1 MTQIHRGEVSNLWQT
16 NKYARCISEAIE
28 AASEELRILSLKI
41 HDHPELSHEEFK
53 AHEWLTEYL
62 TKEGFTVCQGRSGLK
77 TAFVAYAGEPSSPV
91 TIGIC
96 SEYDALPGI
105 GHACG
110 HNLIAISG
118 VATALGIRAAIE
130 QFGLKAQIKLFGT
143 PSEERPEGKIVMLQ
157 AGDFEG
163 VDVCMMLH
171 GANADVLYTPFLSLN
186 TVTLEFFGKASHA
199 STTPWEGINA
209 LDAAMQVYSAIG
221 LMRQQLRTD
230 QRVHGIIE
238 NGGQAPNII
247 PQYTK
252 SVYTVRAP
260 KYLQVKELQARVEH
274 IFEAA
279 ARSTGCTM
287 KVEWA
292 RFGVKDILTND
303 PLAVIFEQQMN
314 SLGLKY
320 ASKAEQQS
328 KLSGSTDMG
337 NLTYA
342 MPGIHPM
349 FNIMNL
355 RGVDD
360 KTLGLHTTAFA
371 TAAAQPMGHVATIRA
386 AKALAMTGLECI
398 LKPEFLRRVKDDF
411 HKHLPQEQQE

>member
-1 MTQIHRGEVSNLWQT
+1 MTQTRQEVSNVWQT
-16 NKYARCISEAIE
+16 DRYAKCIGEAIE

-41 HDHPELSHEEFK
+41 HDHPELSLKEFK
-53 AHEWLTEYL
+53 AHGWMIEYL
-62 TKEGFTVCQGRSGLK
+62 KKKGFAVHQGRSGLE

-118 VATALGIRAAIE
+118 VATALGIKAAIE

-143 PSEERPEGKIVMLQ
+143 PAEERYGGKITMLH

-186 TVTLEFFGKASHA
+186 TVTVEFFGMASHA

-209 LDAAMQVYSAIG
+209 LDAAMQVYTAVG
-221 LMRQQLRTD
+221 LMRQQMRAD
-230 QRVHGIIE
+230 HRVHGIIQ

-252 SVYTVRAP
+252 SAYTVRAP
-260 KYLQVKELQARVEH
+260 KYAQVKELQARVDH
-274 IFEAA
+274 IFDAA

-292 RFGVKDILTND
+292 ENELRDILTND
-303 PLAVIFEQQMN
+303 PLAVKFEEQMN
-314 SLGLKY
+314 NLGLKY

-355 RGVDD
+355 DGVDD
-360 KTLGLHTTAFA
+360 KSLGLHTTDFA
-371 TAAAQPMGHVATIRA
+371 TAAAQPMGHIATIRA

-398 LKPEFLRRVKDDF
+398 LKPDFLRCVKENF
-411 HKHLPQEQQE
+411 HAQVQQ